1 MLENYSDYAKNLKP
15 KKDYASLYKV
25 WGSLIAVSI
34 LFSGVCYYQSQ
45 KINQLSE
52 QIQSSKK
59 VYVYDLQEALKGLK
73 IDTLNAEFEN
83 RINVLNR
90 EVLSAQDKIS
100 SLKDY
105 KVKENFSDVYLN
117 SLKMKRDTMINDY
130 NEALQDITMQ
140 INDNLV
146 KIAEEKNTP
155 TIFNKQSISAMTKDV
170 EDITQELVDKIKI
183 NKAKNLLR

>member
-34 LFSGVCYYQSQ
+34 LFGGVCYYQSQ
-45 KINQLSE
+45 KINWLSE
-52 QIQSSKK
+52 QLQNSKK

-130 NEALQDITMQ
+130 NEALQDITTQ

-146 KIAEEKNTP
+146 RIAEEKNTP

-183 NKAKNLLR
+183 NKAKNLLK